1 MPPEKGDAAYL
12 WDMLDAARAVRDF
25 ITGRTFHDYLRDRML
40 RRAVERSVEIIG
52 EAAGRVSEGFKEAH
66 PEIPWRRVIAQR
78 HVIAHEYG
86 ELEDE
91 LIWRVATR
99 HVPELIQALEPL
111 VPPEPEGGGE
121 SRS

>member
-1 MPPEKGDAAYL
+1 MPPEKGDAAHL
-12 WDMLDAARAVRDF
+12 WDMLDAALAVRDF
-25 ITGRTFHDYLRDRML
+25 TTGRTFHDYQHDRML

-52 EAAGRVSEGFKEAH
+52 EAAGRVSESLKAAH

-91 LIWRVATR
+91 LIWRVAAH
-99 HVPELIQALEPL
+99 HVPELISALTPL
-111 VPPEPEGGGE
+111 VPPAPEGE
-121 SRS
+121 R

>member
-12 WDMLDAARAVRDF
+12 WDMLDAARAIRDF
-25 ITGRTFHDYLRDRML
+25 TAGRTFHDYLGDQML

-52 EAAGRVSEGFKEAH
+52 EAAGRVSEALQGAH

-86 ELEDE
+86 EIEDE

-99 HVPELIQALEPL
+99 HVPELIEALEPL
-111 VPPEPEGGGE
+111 VPPEPEAGG
-121 SRS
+121 

>member
-25 ITGRTFHDYLRDRML
+25 TAGRTFHDYLGDQML
-40 RRAVERSVEIIG
+40 RRAVERSIEIIG
-52 EAAGRVSEGFKEAH
+52 EAAGRVSEALQDAH

-86 ELEDE
+86 EIEDE

-99 HVPELIQALEPL
+99 HVPELIEALEPL
-111 VPPEPEGGGE
+111 VPPEPKAGG
-121 SRS
+121 